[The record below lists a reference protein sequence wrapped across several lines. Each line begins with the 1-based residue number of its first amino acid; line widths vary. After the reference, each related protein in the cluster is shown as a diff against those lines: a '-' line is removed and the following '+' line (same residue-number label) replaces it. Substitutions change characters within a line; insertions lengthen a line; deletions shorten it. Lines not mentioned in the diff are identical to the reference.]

1 MIIAVGLASDASA
14 HYCHAFLES
23 SKPTSRERAVE
34 ALDLLGAT
42 RRRLHIRGGSP
53 QSDPRDDARRS
64 VDLPRRHVDVVWYWV
79 NGAEHR
85 AVTKLHG
92 AFKVHFLCA
101 RQRGAGASLNT
112 LSKFWRIMGYPDPV
126 VGYRTG

>member
-42 RRRLHIRGGSP
+42 RRRLHIRGRG
-53 QSDPRDDARRS
+53 RAR
-64 VDLPRRHVDVVWYWV
+64 LI
-79 NGAEHR
+79 R
-85 AVTKLHG
+85 ATTPAG
-92 AFKVHFLCA
+92 PSIFL
-101 RQRGAGASLNT
+101 GGTST
-112 LSKFWRIMGYPDPV
+112 LFGIGL
-126 VGYRTG
+126 TGLSTGR